1 MASQPFERDIWK
13 RKVSNNSAGA
23 LVVFALIH
31 ILCLAAAASG
41 HSMPL
46 HLVALVLPVMIT
58 IPLLARFEAYW
69 FAHPDLH
76 AFRRAAA
83 LLWAAA
89 VITPFLW
96 SGLYLLIG

>member
-1 MASQPFERDIWK
+1 MASQPFERDMWK
-13 RKVSNNSAGA
+13 RRVSNNSAAA
-23 LVVFALIH
+23 LIVFALMH

-46 HLVALVLPVMIT
+46 HLLALVLPVVIT
-58 IPLLARFEAYW
+58 IPLIARFEAYW
-69 FAHPDLH
+69 FAHPDLP

-83 LLWAAA
+83 LLWVGA
-89 VITPFLW
+89 VVTPFLW